1 MANENYS
8 SSSSPPKTMGRIGR
22 MGFSG
27 WLPLSTE
34 STSPMVTHGQG
45 ALTRLIRNQSNASLV
60 TLRRPSASLR
70 GRDPL
75 DDEEQ
80 VSQADDRDD
89 NARSEERRLSAV
101 LNGPQM
107 RSQRLIG
114 NSNPRYK
121 WERYWKTEE
130 ELKKIKKR
138 SMQVLPKCHKK
149 HELPVL

>member
-8 SSSSPPKTMGRIGR
+8 SSSSPPKMGR
-22 MGFSG
+22 MGRGGLSG

-34 STSPMVTHGQG
+34 STSPMATHGQG
-45 ALTRLIRNQSNASLV
+45 ALTRLIKNQSNASLA
-60 TLRRPSASLR
+60 TLRRPSASIR
-70 GRDPL
+70 GREHL

-80 VSQADDRDD
+80 VSLADDRDD

-114 NSNPRYK
+114 NSNPR
-121 WERYWKTEE
+121 
-130 ELKKIKKR
+130 
-138 SMQVLPKCHKK
+138 
-149 HELPVL
+149 